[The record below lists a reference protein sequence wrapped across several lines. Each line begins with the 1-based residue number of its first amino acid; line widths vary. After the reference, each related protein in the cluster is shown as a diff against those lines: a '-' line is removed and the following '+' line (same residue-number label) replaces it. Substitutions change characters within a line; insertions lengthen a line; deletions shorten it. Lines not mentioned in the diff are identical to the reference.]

1 MSEENV
7 KIKKYKKNLL
17 NAKLGMDSSS
27 PFQEEQIAISYLQI
41 LGEDVNMGIFGT
53 QATKCTNPE
62 NGAYVIEL
70 PENQFGV
77 RFLYPKTI
85 NQVDTKNQVLF
96 YIEGQIDPKKV
107 FKDWIEGQIILENH
121 RHKILLERYDNMKLV
136 VDDIEEV

>member
-1 MSEENV
+1 MLEKKIRKV
-7 KIKKYKKNLL
+7 KGDKDFI

-27 PFQEEQIAISYLQI
+27 PFQEEKISISYLQI
-41 LGEDVNMGIFGT
+41 LGGEVNMGILGT
-53 QATKCTNPE
+53 QAVKYTNPE

-85 NQVDTKNQVLF
+85 NQVDNLNQVLF

-107 FKDWIEGQIILENH
+107 FREWIEGQITLANNI
-121 RHKILLERYDNMKLV
+121 HKITLDRYDNLIKTL
-136 VDDIEEV
+136 DSIKEV